1 MTNELIEHFFFF
13 CENYRNREDMD
24 RVISLGNLE
33 DDDPYYKDIEAFET
47 VSEFLEEI
55 YELAFGDDALNKGYE
70 PKDVLEQLKEF
81 SDNAL
86 KWEEEND

>member
-1 MTNELIEHFFFF
+1 MTNELIKHFFFF
-13 CENYRNREDMD
+13 SENYRNREDLD
-24 RVISLGNLE
+24 RDISLNNLE
-33 DDDPYYKDIEAFET
+33 EDDLYFKDIEAFET

-70 PKDVLEQLKEF
+70 PKDVLERLREF

-86 KWEEEND
+86 KYEEGEE

>member
-1 MTNELIEHFFFF
+1 MTNELIKHFFFF

-55 YELAFGDDALNKGYE
+55 YELAFGDDALNKYD
-70 PKDVLEQLKEF
+70 PKEVIEQLKEF

-86 KWEEEND
+86 KWEEEHQ